1 MEFVGKVE
9 EYGMKLE
16 EKVQEKKNEKIK
28 QDSVLSVGV
37 ALGKLRKNKSV
48 DAVSNKSFKILILN
62 LVLLEYVF
70 TFVPS
75 KRNYYT

>member
-16 EKVQEKKNEKIK
+16 EKVQEKKKEKIK

-37 ALGKLRKNKSV
+37 ALSKLKKNKSEV
-48 DAVSNKSFKILILN
+48 DSVSIDSEK
-62 LVLLEYVF
+62 
-70 TFVPS
+70 T
-75 KRNYYT
+75 

>member
-16 EKVQEKKNEKIK
+16 EKVQEKKKEKIK

-37 ALGKLRKNKSV
+37 ALSKLRKNKSV
-48 DAVSNKSFKILILN
+48 DAVSNKSLKILILN
-62 LVLLEYVF
+62 LAFLE
-70 TFVPS
+70 FV
-75 KRNYYT
+75 

>member
-16 EKVQEKKNEKIK
+16 EKVQEKKKEKIK

-37 ALGKLRKNKSV
+37 ALSKLKKNKSEV
-48 DAVSNKSFKILILN
+48 DAVSIYSEN
-62 LVLLEYVF
+62 
-70 TFVPS
+70 T
-75 KRNYYT
+75 

>member
-48 DAVSNKSFKILILN
+48 DVVSIKFFTARVRQHNGLSHKGNKH
-62 LVLLEYVF
+62 F
-70 TFVPS
+70 TS
-75 KRNYYT
+75 MD

>member
-16 EKVQEKKNEKIK
+16 EKVQEKKKEKIK

-48 DAVSNKSFKILILN
+48 DAVSYKSLKILILN
-62 LVLLEYVF
+62 LAFLEF
-70 TFVPS
+70 D
-75 KRNYYT
+75 

>member
-16 EKVQEKKNEKIK
+16 EKVQEKKKEKIK

-37 ALGKLRKNKSV
+37 ALSKLRKNKSV
-48 DAVSNKSFKILILN
+48 DAVSNKSLKILILN
-62 LVLLEYVF
+62 LAFLEF
-70 TFVPS
+70 D
-75 KRNYYT
+75 

>member
-16 EKVQEKKNEKIK
+16 EKVQEKKKEKIK

-37 ALGKLRKNKSV
+37 ALSKLKKNKSEV
-48 DAVSNKSFKILILN
+48 DAVSIDSEK
-62 LVLLEYVF
+62 
-70 TFVPS
+70 T
-75 KRNYYT
+75 

>member
-37 ALGKLRKNKSV
+37 ALSKLRKNKSV
-48 DAVSNKSFKILILN
+48 DAVSNKSLKILILN
-62 LVLLEYVF
+62 LAFLEF
-70 TFVPS
+70 D
-75 KRNYYT
+75 